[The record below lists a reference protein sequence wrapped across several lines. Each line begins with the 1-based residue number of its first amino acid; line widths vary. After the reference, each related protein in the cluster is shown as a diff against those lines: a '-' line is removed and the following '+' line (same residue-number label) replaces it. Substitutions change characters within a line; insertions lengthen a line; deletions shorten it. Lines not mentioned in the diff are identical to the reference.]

1 MKRTMQGSN
10 GNKFNIKYANDY
22 TKLGK
27 RRRLSTMVR
36 DDLLTD
42 FEEISDLT
50 KYPLS
55 RMLDVLLIEMMKSEE
70 SVHEFLNK
78 VRLY

>member
-1 MKRTMQGSN
+1 MRTMRGAN

-36 DDLLTD
+36 DDLLSD
-42 FEEISDLT
+42 FEEISELT
-50 KYPLS
+50 NYPMS
-55 RMLDVLLIEMMKSEE
+55 KMLDVMLIDILKSEE

>member
-1 MKRTMQGSN
+1 MKKRTN
-10 GNKFNIKYANDY
+10 YNNNKFNIKFTDDY

-42 FEEISDLT
+42 FEEISELT
-50 KYPLS
+50 TYPMS
-55 RMLDVLLIEMMKSEE
+55 KMLDVLLMEMMQSEN
-70 SVHEFLNK
+70 SVKLFLEK
-78 VRLY
+78 VRKY

>member
-1 MKRTMQGSN
+1 MRTMQGSN

-36 DDLLTD
+36 DDILSD
-42 FEEISDLT
+42 FEEISKLT
-50 KYPLS
+50 NYPMS
-55 RMLDVLLIEMMKSEE
+55 RMLDVMLLEIMTSEE

>member
-1 MKRTMQGSN
+1 MRTMQGSN

-36 DDLLTD
+36 DDLLSD
-42 FEEISDLT
+42 FEEISNLT
-50 KYPLS
+50 NYPMS
-55 RMLDVLLIEMMKSEE
+55 KMIDVMLLDILKSEE
-70 SVHEFLNK
+70 TVHEFLNK

>member
-1 MKRTMQGSN
+1 MKNQSRYNT
-10 GNKFNIKYANDY
+10 NKFDIKFSNDY

-42 FEEISDLT
+42 FEEIAELT
-50 KYPLS
+50 QYPMS
-55 RMLDVLLIEMMKSEE
+55 KMLDVLLMEMMQSKE

-78 VRLY
+78 VRKY

>member
-1 MKRTMQGSN
+1 MKKRSN
-10 GNKFNIKYANDY
+10 YNNNKFNIKFSDEY

-42 FEEISDLT
+42 FEEISDIT
-50 KYPLS
+50 GYPMS
-55 RMLDVLLIEMMKSEE
+55 KMLDVLLIEMMQSEQ
-70 SVHEFLNK
+70 SVKEFLDK
-78 VRLY
+78 VRKY

>member
-10 GNKFNIKYANDY
+10 GNKFNIKFSDDY
-22 TKLGK
+22 TRLGK

-36 DDLLTD
+36 DDLLSD

-50 KYPLS
+50 NYPMS
-55 RMLDVLLIEMMKSEE
+55 KMLDVLLLEMMKSEQ